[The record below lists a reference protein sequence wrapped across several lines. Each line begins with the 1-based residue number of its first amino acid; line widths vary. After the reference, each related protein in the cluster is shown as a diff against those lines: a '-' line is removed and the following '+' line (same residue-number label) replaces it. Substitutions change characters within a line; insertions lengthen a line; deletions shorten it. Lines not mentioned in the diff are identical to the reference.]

1 MAAHNPSEQRRL
13 RGRSIA
19 LPEGSETRAFK
30 VVFAFKNPYLACV
43 APMQEEAFHTPLLAG
58 AIEELVRAGGD
69 WAWRFSVDFMS
80 VSNQQD
86 MVFGSEWKL
95 SVLLGLTFQS
105 GSLVVSEG
113 DLVPWAEWA
122 SQYAAEGGGSGEEDG
137 PEKGHGAREL
147 PVASRYPWLA
157 AVLGEEREEVARGP
171 VRKGRHWLGDEPDAP
186 KRQETSDL
194 DDDQDELDTDVA
206 EVFEL
211 LHAKRAEWELD
222 CPRLGGDFRRSLLG
236 GVRCSA
242 RFDVA
247 LYGERG
253 ASILSQAWVHRM
265 QHLYDCSVLA
275 AQDPGVSFSALMEEV
290 YHEPEDF
297 SDLAK
302 GLHGRALERALAIR
316 SLLPREEGEAASGS
330 GGP

>member
-1 MAAHNPSEQRRL
+1 M
-13 RGRSIA
+13 
-19 LPEGSETRAFK
+19 
-30 VVFAFKNPYLACV
+30 
-43 APMQEEAFHTPLLAG
+43 
-58 AIEELVRAGGD
+58 
-69 WAWRFSVDFMS
+69 DFMS

-95 SVLLGLTFQS
+95 SVLPGLTFQS

-122 SQYAAEGGGSGEEDG
+122 SQYAAEGGDSGEEDG
-137 PEKGHGAREL
+137 PEKGQGAREL
-147 PVASRYPWLA
+147 PVASRYPWLV
-157 AVLGEEREEVARGP
+157 AVLGEEREEAARGP
-171 VRKGRHWLGDEPDAP
+171 VRKGRHWFDDEPDAP
-186 KRQETSDL
+186 TRQGASDL
-194 DDDQDELDTDVA
+194 DGDQEELDTDVA

-222 CPRLGGDFRRSLLG
+222 CPRLGGDFKCSLLG
-236 GVRCSA
+236 GAWLHAHTGRTYDAFKGEVRTTAARKWCLTQGLHCSA